1 MGKKKILQEKE
12 IRWENER
19 WWNELETGISET
31 NHERRKREKK
41 QSKLDSQDKERAY
54 WKNVKSQSNWH
65 ELEFCPLSCKSRKGN
80 LKKFYQY
87 SSEANKHLFQNQKVY
102 KCKNTYIVGY
112 HIS

>member
-1 MGKKKILQEKE
+1 MRKKEKE

-41 QSKLDSQDKERAY
+41 KQKNIVQDKTKIF
-54 WKNVKSQSNWH
+54 WQNVKTQSNWH
-65 ELEFCPLSCKSRKGN
+65 ELEFCPLNCKSRDGN
-80 LKKFYQY
+80 LKKFYQTDSDAKKY
-87 SSEANKHLFQNQKVY
+87 LFQNQKIY
-102 KCKNTYIVGY
+102 RCKNKYIVGY